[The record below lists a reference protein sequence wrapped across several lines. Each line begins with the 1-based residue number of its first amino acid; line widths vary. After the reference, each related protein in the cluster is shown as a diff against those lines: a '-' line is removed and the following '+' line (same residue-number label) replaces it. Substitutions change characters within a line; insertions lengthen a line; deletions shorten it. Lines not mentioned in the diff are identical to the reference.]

1 RAGPGARSPR
11 ARRREPAP
19 RRTRTVPRTHRTGA
33 PLSSRRAM
41 SSTLPGVPDVD
52 EDLASRIVER
62 LGTIE
67 LRLRESVSSS
77 DDMMRWTGRHL
88 MDAGGTRVRPML
100 VLLAASFGDVAADG
114 VQDAA
119 VLVELTHLASLYHDD
134 VMDSAPTRR
143 GTDSAHALW
152 GNNVAILTGDF
163 LFAR

>member
-1 RAGPGARSPR
+1 
-11 ARRREPAP
+11 
-19 RRTRTVPRTHRTGA
+19 GA

-88 MDAGGTRVRPML
+88 MDAGGKRVRPML
-100 VLLAASFGDVAADG
+100 VLLAASSGSGAADAVQVAA
-114 VQDAA
+114 A
-119 VLVELTHLASLYHDD
+119 VGEPTHRASLYHDY
-134 VMDSAPTRR
+134 VMESAPTRR
-143 GTDSAHALW
+143 ATDSAHALW

-163 LFAR
+163 LFARASTLSARIGAEAVRSHSET